1 MDSRAAFTVVIP
13 AFNEARRIR
22 RVIEVARR
30 CPGVAEVLV
39 VDDGSQDQTARVAE
53 LAGARVVRFPENRG
67 KGAAMLA
74 GAEAA
79 GSEVLLFLDADL
91 LGLTAAHL
99 QALAGPVLA
108 GDADM
113 TMGLFESGRI
123 STDLAQKLTPFL
135 TGQRAMRRAT
145 FLAVPGVADA
155 GFGVEVAISHYAKE
169 ANLRVTKVTLSGVS
183 QVMKEEKR
191 GFRAG
196 FRSRLRMYWEL
207 VRSWVHLSLG

>member
-1 MDSRAAFTVVIP
+1 MDNASAFTVVIP
-13 AFNEARRIR
+13 AYNEARRIR

-39 VDDGSQDQTARVAE
+39 VDDGSGDQTSRVSSA
-53 LAGARVVRFPENRG
+53 AGARVVRLRENQG

-74 GAEAA
+74 GATAA
-79 GSEVLLFLDADL
+79 SCEVLVFLDADL
-91 LGLTAAHL
+91 LGLEVTHL

-108 GDADM
+108 GKADM

-135 TGQRAMRRAT
+135 TGQRAMKRSD
-145 FLAVPGVADA
+145 FLAVPGVAEA

-169 ANLRVTKVTLSGVS
+169 AGLRVTKVTLAGVS
-183 QVMKEEKR
+183 QIMKEEKR

-196 FRSRLRMYWEL
+196 FWSRLKMYRDL
-207 VRSWVHLSLG
+207 VRSWFQLL